1 MSRESKVW
9 RWTAAVAALM
19 AVVYA
24 TRAQQPPEP
33 TQASHWPGWP
43 PPDVKR
49 GEPAARG
56 PASDLA
62 LEAVQ
67 TAVATCTKNGFKTA
81 ALVVD
86 SSGEPVAMLKAD
98 GAPRIDLASATRKD
112 FVVIYTK
119 RPSAAAAARVK
130 TDPAFAQEL
139 VATGKALP
147 VRGGLPIMVGDEVIG
162 AIAVGGAPPP
172 GEQDELCS
180 RAGLDKIRVR
190 LK

>member
-1 MSRESKVW
+1 
-9 RWTAAVAALM
+9 
-19 AVVYA
+19 
-24 TRAQQPPEP
+24 
-33 TQASHWPGWP
+33 
-43 PPDVKR
+43 
-49 GEPAARG
+49 
-56 PASDLA
+56 